1 MQKIKLIKQ
10 RKHPYLTDKN
20 LVIFYL
26 HSPTWGSY
34 PGVNENKNKDQTM
47 YRLYSYDILN
57 KLRYQC
63 HGKLCFLTVPIYQN
77 KVSGLSFSKD
87 KLSKTKRIILIR
99 FFKFYYLTSQE

>member
-1 MQKIKLIKQ
+1 MREWKIEQRHLKGIKCKKLSLLNVQ

-34 PGVNENKNKDQTM
+34 PGVNENKSKDQTM

-57 KLRYQC
+57 KLRY
-63 HGKLCFLTVPIYQN
+63 
-77 KVSGLSFSKD
+77 
-87 KLSKTKRIILIR
+87 
-99 FFKFYYLTSQE
+99 

>member
-57 KLRYQC
+57 KLLKILMPWKIMFSDSTNIPEPSFR
-63 HGKLCFLTVPIYQN
+63 TV
-77 KVSGLSFSKD
+77 L
-87 KLSKTKRIILIR
+87 
-99 FFKFYYLTSQE
+99 

>member
-10 RKHPYLTDKN
+10 RKHPYLTDRN

-57 KLRYQC
+57 KLRY
-63 HGKLCFLTVPIYQN
+63 
-77 KVSGLSFSKD
+77 
-87 KLSKTKRIILIR
+87 
-99 FFKFYYLTSQE
+99 

>member
-57 KLRYQC
+57 K
-63 HGKLCFLTVPIYQN
+63 
-77 KVSGLSFSKD
+77 
-87 KLSKTKRIILIR
+87 
-99 FFKFYYLTSQE
+99 